1 MSQTCPSC
9 RKGRARR
16 ACPALGQQICTVC
29 CGTKRLVEIQ
39 CPPDC
44 VYLRSAQNHPPAAVQ
59 RQQER
64 DLRFVLPLVE
74 ALNEPQLRLLVIV
87 QTFLRSERP
96 DTPHLR
102 DNEVA
107 EAARALAE
115 TYETASRGI
124 IYEHKAASLNAQ
136 RLSTEL
142 QALFDAQEK
151 EGLQIRDADRVTV
164 MRRVE
169 RGAREAGAALPGGET
184 AYLGLLKRI
193 LRDPRTAPSAPTE
206 DQDNSRLIVPGR

>member
-9 RKGRARR
+9 RRRRARR
-16 ACPALGQQICTVC
+16 ACPALGDQICPVC

-44 VYLRSAQNHPPAAVQ
+44 VYLRSAQSHPPAAVQ

-74 ALNEPQLRLLVIV
+74 GLTEPQLRLLWIV
-87 QTFLRSERP
+87 QTFLCSERP

-102 DNEVA
+102 DDEVA

-124 IYEHKAASLNAQ
+124 IYEHRAASLNAQ

-142 QALFDAQEK
+142 QALFEAQEK
-151 EGLQIRDADRVTV
+151 EGLQTRDGDRVTV
-164 MRRVE
+164 MRVVE
-169 RGAREAGAALPGGET
+169 RGAREAAAALPGDET
-184 AYLGLLKRI
+184 AYLTLLKRF
-193 LRDPRTAPSAPTE
+193 LRDPRTAPSAPTG
-206 DQDNSRLIVPGR
+206 DQEGSRLIVPGR